1 MRRAMRLGGGVA
13 VVVAMGV
20 GGAAAQ
26 DGPVTVDPITVSA
39 PRVERELQDTPAAVS
54 VVDGETFRDGRQRLA
69 LDEALNRVPGL
80 FFQNRYNFAQ
90 NLRLSTRGFGARAPF
105 GIRGVRIRVDGFP
118 ETLPDGQSQI
128 DAVDL
133 ESITRAEVVRGPS
146 SVLFGNATG
155 GVIDLTT
162 ATGRED
168 PGTTLKADAGSYDL
182 YRLAVQHGAAS
193 GPWAYHIS
201 ASALDFDNYR
211 DQSATEKRLGNFSVS
226 RDLGGDRRLRA
237 VLTLLDNP
245 ESEDPAGLTR
255 EEVQADRRQARDAA
269 ETLDA
274 GQEVEQQRL
283 GVVYEDDDVAGGRLT
298 LRGFYT
304 RRDFEQQLPFV
315 FDGAENLVAFDRD
328 FFGVGAEYTGS
339 TRLAGLP
346 LRYVAGVEADRQEDD
361 RDRFQVN
368 ARREVVARSQEEEQ
382 QATATGAFLQGD
394 LDLTER
400 WTLSLGAR
408 ADRIRFKI
416 EDRFL
421 EDGDQTGQRTFEE
434 LSGSV
439 GLLYRLTPDHSL
451 YATVSTAFETPTF
464 TEFADEDVG
473 GLNPDI
479 EPQDAVNREL
489 GARGFFGDDLRYELA
504 LFSVRVD
511 DELVERADEAERDFF
526 NNADT
531 EREGVELGLEW
542 FAGDSI
548 TVNAAYTYGDFTFG
562 RFVDRSGTDVDGN
575 RLPGLPRHQLYAELR
590 WEGGGGYYAA
600 VDGQVVGPVFA
611 DNENEVEVAGYG
623 VWNLRAGREWGIGGG
638 RRLELFGGVNNIFDK
653 EYFSNIR
660 ANAAGDR
667 FFEPA
672 PEANAFLGAVLGF

>member
-1 MRRAMRLGGGVA
+1 MQRAMWLGLACGVTLGT
-13 VVVAMGV
+13 GV
-20 GGAAAQ
+20 AAAQ

-39 PRVERELQDTPAAVS
+39 PRVERALQDTPAAVT

-80 FFQNRYNFAQ
+80 YFQNRYNFAQ

-105 GIRGVRIRVDGFP
+105 GIRGIRVRVDGFP

-128 DAVDL
+128 DAIDL
-133 ESITRAEVVRGPS
+133 DSITRAEVVRGPS
-146 SVLFGNATG
+146 SVLYGNATG

-162 ATGRED
+162 ATGRD
-168 PGTTLKADAGSYDL
+168 HPGTTLKADAGSYGL
-182 YRLAVQHGAAS
+182 YRLGVQHGAAS
-193 GPWAYHIS
+193 GPWAYHLS
-201 ASALDFDNYR
+201 ASALDYEGYR
-211 DQSATEKRLGNFSVS
+211 DQSETRKRLGNFSVS
-226 RDLGGDRRLRA
+226 RELGDDRRLRA

-255 EEVQADRRQARDAA
+255 EEVRADRRQARSDA
-269 ETLDA
+269 ETLDS

-283 GVVYEDDDVAGGRLT
+283 GLIYEDDDVAGGRLT

-304 RRDFEQQLPFV
+304 RRDFEQQLPF
-315 FDGAENLVAFDRD
+315 FFPGAENFVAFDRD
-328 FFGVGAEYTGS
+328 FFGAGVEYASGAS
-339 TRLAGLP
+339 VAGRP
-346 LRYVAGVEADRQEDD
+346 LRYVAGVEADRQVDD
-361 RDRFQVN
+361 RDRFRVDTDRQV
-368 ARREVVARSQEEEQ
+368 VGRSQEEEQ
-382 QATATGAFLQGD
+382 QATALGAFLQGD

-400 WTLSLGAR
+400 WTLSLGVR
-408 ADRIRFKI
+408 ADRIRFKV

-434 LSGSV
+434 LSGSA

-464 TEFADEDVG
+464 TEFADENVG

-479 EPQDAVNREL
+479 EPQDALNREI
-489 GARGFFGDDLRYELA
+489 GARGFLGDDLRYELA

-511 DELVERADEAERDFF
+511 DELVERADDAERAFF

-531 EREGVELGLEW
+531 RREGVELGLEW
-542 FAGDSI
+542 FATEQI
-548 TVNAAYTYGDFTFG
+548 TVTGAYTYGDYTFD
-562 RFVDRSGTDVDGN
+562 RFVDNSGADLDGN
-575 RLPGLPRHQLYAELR
+575 RLPALPRHLLYLEAAWR
-590 WEGGGGYYAA
+590 GGRGFYAA
-600 VDGQVVGPVFA
+600 VEGQVVGPVFA
-611 DNENEVEVAGYG
+611 DSANDVKVPGYG
-623 VWNLRAGREWGIGGG
+623 VWNLRGGREWRLASG
-638 RRLELFGGVNNIFDK
+638 RELELFAGINNLFDK

-660 ANAAGDR
+660 ANASGDR

-672 PEANAFLGAVLGF
+672 PEVNAYLGAALTF